1 MSIEN
6 NFVIN
11 AKKSIKDALIK
22 IDKNKKGIIIAEDD
36 QGVALGIAT
45 DGDIRRYL
53 IEHSLA
59 HNINEVI
66 NRDFVYATS
75 ETPREE
81 VLKKLDQKI
90 KAIPIL
96 DKKRKVIDII
106 TSDNFPLSK
115 EQSLYYRARSP
126 VRVSF
131 GGGGSDLTH
140 FFEKHGGAVINATL
154 SIYSHATLRIRNDG
168 EIHIYS
174 KDLDD
179 SIILEDIEAHLKN
192 EKEFGLILA
201 VIRTIKPD
209 FGFDLYLYSDY
220 PKNSGL
226 GGSAVVSASILGCF
240 NQLRRDQWTKIEI
253 AELAFQAE
261 RIYLDIA
268 GGWQDQYATTMG
280 GFNFMEF
287 KASGNLIHPVR
298 LNADIIRELE
308 ESLVLCD
315 SGSAHDSGEIH
326 KNQKENLVSDA
337 DITKRVKENTL
348 LTYQMREDLLR
359 GELLSFGKKMD
370 KAWELKRSF
379 SKKISNS
386 YLDSIYNDA
395 KENGAMGGK
404 LLGAGGG
411 GFFLFFVPPERK
423 LDLLHALS
431 DRDLKTMPFIFD
443 ERGLTSWRVREQRN

>member
-1 MSIEN
+1 
-6 NFVIN
+6 
-11 AKKSIKDALIK
+11 
-22 IDKNKKGIIIAEDD
+22 
-36 QGVALGIAT
+36 
-45 DGDIRRYL
+45 
-53 IEHSLA
+53 
-59 HNINEVI
+59 
-66 NRDFVYATS
+66 
-75 ETPREE
+75 
-81 VLKKLDQKI
+81 
-90 KAIPIL
+90 
-96 DKKRKVIDII
+96 
-106 TSDNFPLSK
+106 
-115 EQSLYYRARSP
+115 
-126 VRVSF
+126 
-131 GGGGSDLTH
+131 
-140 FFEKHGGAVINATL
+140 
-154 SIYSHATLRIRNDG
+154 
-168 EIHIYS
+168 
-174 KDLDD
+174 
-179 SIILEDIEAHLKN
+179 
-192 EKEFGLILA
+192 
-201 VIRTIKPD
+201 
-209 FGFDLYLYSDY
+209 
-220 PKNSGL
+220 
-226 GGSAVVSASILGCF
+226 
-240 NQLRRDQWTKIEI
+240 
-253 AELAFQAE
+253 
-261 RIYLDIA
+261 
-268 GGWQDQYATTMG
+268 MG

-443 ERGLTSWRVREQRN
+443 EHGLTSWRVREQRN